1 MAELFQFELVSP
13 ERQLLSEQ
21 VAEVVVPGAEGE
33 FGVLKD
39 HSPFMSS
46 IAPGILKVRGDGETW
61 DEYFVR
67 GGFADVS
74 ASGLTVLAEQAV
86 PVAEISRE
94 QLDQAIKNAEEDVA
108 DPKDDASQQNS
119 ARPLPRL
126 NVLPESLIL
135 FFHLTSFSLSFKS
148 ALRHPLFLLSFSC
161 LLPYY
166 FLFSIFFYFLFIFYP
181 RN

>member
-13 ERQLLSEQ
+13 ERQLISEQ

-46 IAPGILKVRGDGETW
+46 IAPGILKVRKDGDAW

-67 GGFADVS
+67 GGFADV
-74 ASGLTVLAEQAV
+74 ASGGLTVLAEQAV

-94 QLDQAIKNAEEDVA
+94 QLDQAIKNAEEDAA
-108 DPKDDASQQNS
+108 DAKDDS
-119 ARPLPRL
+119 AKQKADRTLRRL
-126 NVLPESLIL
+126 KDVAE
-135 FFHLTSFSLSFKS
+135 
-148 ALRHPLFLLSFSC
+148 ALKQV
-161 LLPYY
+161 
-166 FLFSIFFYFLFIFYP
+166 
-181 RN
+181 

>member
-13 ERQLLSEQ
+13 ERQLISEQ

-46 IAPGILKVRGDGETW
+46 IAPGILKVRKDGDAW

-67 GGFADVS
+67 GGFADV
-74 ASGLTVLAEQAV
+74 AAGGLTVLAEQAV

-94 QLDQAIKNAEEDVA
+94 QLDQAIKNAEEDAVDA
-108 DPKDDASQQNS
+108 KDDS
-119 ARPLPRL
+119 AKQKADRTLRRL
-126 NVLPESLIL
+126 KDVAE
-135 FFHLTSFSLSFKS
+135 
-148 ALRHPLFLLSFSC
+148 ALKQA
-161 LLPYY
+161 
-166 FLFSIFFYFLFIFYP
+166 
-181 RN
+181 

>member
-108 DPKDDASQQNS
+108 DAKDDAAQQK
-119 ARPLPRL
+119 ADRTLRRL
-126 NVLPESLIL
+126 KDVAE
-135 FFHLTSFSLSFKS
+135 
-148 ALRHPLFLLSFSC
+148 ALKQA
-161 LLPYY
+161 
-166 FLFSIFFYFLFIFYP
+166 
-181 RN
+181 